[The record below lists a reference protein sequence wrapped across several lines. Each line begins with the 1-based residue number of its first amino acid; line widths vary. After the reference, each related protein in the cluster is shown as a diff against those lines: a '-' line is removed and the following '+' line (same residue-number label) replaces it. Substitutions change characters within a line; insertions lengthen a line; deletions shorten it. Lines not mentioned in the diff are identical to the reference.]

1 MYLSKILLACLAV
14 SATVGLA
21 SPAKGETT
29 VSNNVSNIASDV
41 AKNIVDNVDNTVG
54 QTELATNPDNPVILA
69 VLPQVSTELESGV
82 INSGVINLGV
92 INSGVINNEVRN
104 LESFPS
110 QEAPVEN
117 LHDSDYSQALAAD
130 NSLQNLQN
138 IAVESQFSTGEATP
152 TTLEF
157 SQGFSQ
163 GRSPQIVQPLLG
175 IRADMT
181 ISTPVPEIA
190 DQNLASSSNLSNSSL
205 PPTALLLAL
214 GERGRLLDRPLQN
227 PAQNSAQ
234 NSVQN
239 LDQNSLSA
247 NSANPNNQTLLAQT
261 PATPTTPTTPTTP
274 VAPVVPETQVLVAE
288 LVVSGAG
295 DLENRV
301 YEVIRTQPG
310 RTTTRSQLQEDVNA
324 IAATGFFNNV
334 EVIPA
339 DTPLG
344 VRLTFVVNLNPV
356 LRRVVVQPLPA
367 TPQSG
372 IFPPALVEEIF
383 SPQYGSILNT
393 RQLQTGVGRIN
404 QWYRDNG
411 YTLAQVIQPQIGEDG
426 TVTLNVAEGVIED
439 IQVRFLNLDNEATNE
454 DGTPVTGRTR
464 DFIITREVQLKAGD
478 VFNRRIA
485 EADLQRLFG
494 LGIFNDVRASFRPGQ
509 DPRQVILVLEVVER
523 NTGTVTAGGGFS
535 SSSGLF
541 GSVGYQEQ
549 NLGGNNQRIGAEVQV
564 GQRELLFD
572 FQFSDPWIAGD
583 PYRTAYNVNAFR
595 SRSVSLIFDGGT
607 NPITFGNGEIP
618 RIVRYGAG
626 VTFTRPLSDNVFARA
641 EWVASLGFQYQ
652 NVSVQDD
659 SGRTRA
665 RQRGNPLSA
674 SGSGVDDLFSIQ
686 LGLARDTRDNPLAP
700 TSGSV
705 LRLGIDQT
713 VPVGS
718 GSIFFNRLR
727 ANYSY
732 YLPVR
737 FTNFT
742 EGPQVLA
749 LNLQGGTVLGDL
761 PPYEAFSTGGTNS
774 VRGYNEG
781 DVGSSRSY
789 ALASLE
795 YRFPVFSI
803 IGGALF
809 VDAASDLGTGRSV
822 PGDPAGLRGKPGSG
836 FGYGVGI
843 RVQSPVGAIRIDY
856 GLNDRGDNRIHFG
869 IGERF

>member
-1 MYLSKILLACLAV
+1 VDVGIDNNEMYLSKILLACLAV

-29 VSNNVSNIASDV
+29 ISNNAN
-41 AKNIVDNVDNTVG
+41 NPVG
-54 QTELATNPDNPVILA
+54 QTELAANPDTPATLA
-69 VLPQVSTELESGV
+69 VLPQVSTDLGSGV
-82 INSGVINLGV
+82 T
-92 INSGVINNEVRN
+92 NEVSN
-104 LESFPS
+104 LEPFSS
-110 QEAPVEN
+110 QAVPVEN
-117 LHDSDYSQALAAD
+117 LHDSDHSQALAAMD
-130 NSLQNLQN
+130 RSPQNLQN
-138 IAVESQFSTGEATP
+138 IVVESRSTP
-152 TTLEF
+152 EF
-157 SQGFSQ
+157 SQGSSQ
-163 GRSPQIVQPLLG
+163 IIQPPLG
-175 IRADMT
+175 IRADIT
-181 ISTPVPEIA
+181 ISPPVPEIA
-190 DQNLASSSNLSNSSL
+190 EQNLASLSNLPSSSNLSNSSL

-214 GERGRLLDRPLQN
+214 GERGRLSDR
-227 PAQNSAQ
+227 S
-234 NSVQN
+234 
-239 LDQNSLSA
+239 
-247 NSANPNNQTLLAQT
+247 LLAQT
-261 PATPTTPTTPTTP
+261 PATPTTPTTPATPTTPTTP

-367 TPQSG
+367 TPQG
-372 IFPPALVEEIF
+372 GVFPPALVEEIF

-439 IQVRFLNLDNEATNE
+439 VQVRFLNLDNEATNE

-464 DFIITREVQLKAGD
+464 DFIITREVELKAGD

-494 LGIFNDVRASFRPGQ
+494 LGIFNDVRASFSPGQ

-583 PYRTAYNVNAFR
+583 PYRTSYNVNAFR

-607 NPITFGNGEIP
+607 RPVTFRNSEIP
-618 RIVRYGAG
+618 RILRYGAG
-626 VTFTRPLSDNVFARA
+626 VTFTRPLSDNVFTRA

-686 LGLARDTRDNPLAP
+686 LGLARDARDNPLAP

-713 VPVGS
+713 VPIGS

-732 YLPVR
+732 YMPVR

-781 DVGSSRSY
+781 EVGSSRSY
-789 ALASLE
+789 VLASLE

>member
-29 VSNNVSNIASDV
+29 ISNQASPMASDI
-41 AKNIVDNVDNTVG
+41 ANHAHHAEG
-54 QTELATNPDNPVILA
+54 QIELAASPDASVTLA
-69 VLPQVSTELESGV
+69 VALPQVSTELGSGV
-82 INSGVINLGV
+82 S
-92 INSGVINNEVRN
+92 NEVSN
-104 LESFPS
+104 LESFSS
-110 QEAPVEN
+110 QEAPVAN
-117 LHDSDYSQALAAD
+117 LHEADYSQDIAAVD
-130 NSLQNLQN
+130 RSGQSLQN
-138 IAVESQFSTGEATP
+138 IAVESRATP
-152 TTLEF
+152 EF
-157 SQGFSQ
+157 SQEV
-163 GRSPQIVQPLLG
+163 SPQIAQPPLE
-175 IRADMT
+175 IRSNITVAP
-181 ISTPVPEIA
+181 IIPEIA
-190 DQNLASSSNLSNSSL
+190 EQNLADLPSSSNSSL

-214 GERGRLLDRPLQN
+214 GENGRLIDRPIHQN
-227 PAQNSAQ
+227 PQ
-234 NSVQN
+234 
-239 LDQNSLSA
+239 QNSLPA
-247 NSANPNNQTLLAQT
+247 NSDSSQQTLLAQT
-261 PATPTTPTTPTTP
+261 PTTPTTPTTPATPTTP

-295 DLENRV
+295 ELENRV
-301 YEVIRTQPG
+301 YEVIRTQAG

-367 TPQSG
+367 TPEG
-372 IFPPALVEEIF
+372 GVFPPTLVEEIF

-393 RQLQTGVGRIN
+393 RQLQAGVGRIN

-411 YTLAQVIQPQIGEDG
+411 YTLAQVIQPQIGADG

-439 IQVRFLNLDNEATNE
+439 VQVRFLNLDNEATNE

-464 DFIITREVQLKAGD
+464 DFIITREVELKAGD

-494 LGIFNDVRASFRPGQ
+494 LGIFNDVRASFSPGQ

-572 FQFSDPWIAGD
+572 VQFSDPWIAGD
-583 PYRTAYNVNAFR
+583 PYRTSYNVNAFR

-618 RIVRYGAG
+618 RILRYGAG
-626 VTFTRPLSDNVFARA
+626 VTFTRPLSDNVFARS

-652 NVSVQDD
+652 NVTVQDD

-665 RQRGNPLSA
+665 RQRGNQLSA

-686 LGLARDTRDNPLAP
+686 LGIARDTRDNPLVP

-713 VPVGS
+713 VPIGS
-718 GSIFFNRLR
+718 GSVFFNRLR

-732 YLPVR
+732 YMPVR

-781 DVGSSRSY
+781 EVGSSRSY

-795 YRFPVFSI
+795 YRFPVFNI